1 MNITIKG
8 NANVRNI
15 NNAGFLISLC
25 LLLPYLILVD
35 NPLIVEILYPDV
47 KQLRDPQYHQN
58 IRLGRIGTPFG
69 HCGGVDPELGCQ
81 PQIGEIL
88 FNKNTFESINLCHG
102 INFCKS
108 T

>member
-1 MNITIKG
+1 MTA
-8 NANVRNI
+8 ANEHYHKRQCQCRNI

-47 KQLRDPQYHQN
+47 KQLRDSQYHQN

-69 HCGGVDPELGCQ
+69 HCGGVDPELDASHKLVRFFQ
-81 PQIGEIL
+81 QEY
-88 FNKNTFESINLCHG
+88 F
-102 INFCKS
+102 
-108 T
+108 